1 MRIAE
6 APPVLTLHL
15 KRFGYSLSWP
25 GRMTKVNNMIE
36 YPGNLD
42 IADYMVDGAV
52 SCPSPPPHN

>member
-25 GRMTKVNNMIE
+25 SKMTKVNNLID
-36 YPGNLD
+36 YPQTLD
-42 IADYMVDGAV
+42 IAPYMTEAGV
-52 SCPSPPPHN
+52 S